1 MVPRQGSHQGDHQ
14 LVRAREEQRD
24 LLTGLMVHPRDL
36 LQALLRERVSG
47 LKHPWDLPLC
57 LGNAPAHRE
66 HLNVLDLE
74 VLLLRQKHTLL
85 NIDTSPDL
93 CWDPQVHLKLWMKIP
108 VIRLAC

>member
-14 LVRAREEQRD
+14 LVQAREEQRD
-24 LLTGLMVHPRDL
+24 LLIGLMVHPRDL
-36 LQALLRERVSG
+36 SQALLHGQVLG
-47 LKHPWDLPLC
+47 LKHHWDLPPC

-74 VLLLRQKHTLL
+74 VLSLRQNHTLL

-93 CWDPQVHLKLWMKIP
+93 CWDPRVHLKLWMKIP